1 MQATVAADRLNRMQ
15 AAATRK
21 ENTPL
26 PSRVVSLKI
35 KTRRGC
41 GGRCSRSLASVG
53 NCSARCGVRPTSAQ
67 AAGTGLPIA
76 APAAA
81 GHPVITIIIHPVF
94 SDFKRQFPVRSPHLR
109 HYLTHRRDH
118 AGISRFRNAAR
129 AEKSAKDRSCVMP
142 DRDPATTS
150 GNAVSRRAVTID
162 GARGTSTTVL
172 SRPHTKHPAHPTLP
186 CKNTDGGAPSHM
198 SRSQPR

>member
-1 MQATVAADRLNRMQ
+1 M
-15 AAATRK
+15 
-21 ENTPL
+21 
-26 PSRVVSLKI
+26 
-35 KTRRGC
+35 
-41 GGRCSRSLASVG
+41 
-53 NCSARCGVRPTSAQ
+53 RPTSAQ

-129 AEKSAKDRSCVMP
+129 AEKSAKDRICVMP
-142 DRDPATTS
+142 DRDPATAS
-150 GNAVSRRAVTID
+150 GNAVSRRERSPFVPLSMPVRHSAAPHLNPTANSPARRAKTPHIHLTAVIGHGTRANMYID
-162 GARGTSTTVL
+162 TSHIIIRL
-172 SRPHTKHPAHPTLP
+172 EAH
-186 CKNTDGGAPSHM
+186 KNA
-198 SRSQPR
+198 